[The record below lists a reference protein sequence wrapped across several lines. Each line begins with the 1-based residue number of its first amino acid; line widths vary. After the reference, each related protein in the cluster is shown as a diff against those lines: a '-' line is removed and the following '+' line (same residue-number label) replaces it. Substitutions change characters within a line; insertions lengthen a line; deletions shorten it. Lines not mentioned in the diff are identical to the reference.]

1 MYKLKELPKEE
12 RPRERLLTYGASTL
26 SNEELLAII
35 LKTGTKSMSV
45 KELANQILVQIGDIK
60 NLKNISYQKISSIS
74 GIGESKACS
83 LLAIGEIA
91 KRITRE
97 VTSLKNI
104 AIKNTEIAFQYFRD
118 LLGDK
123 KQEYFYCI
131 YLDNK
136 KKVLD
141 TKLLFMGTLNQS
153 IVHPREV
160 FKEAYLLSASAIIC
174 AHNHPS
180 GNIEPSLEDIELT
193 KRLSSIGVLMGIKLI
208 DHLIIGSESYY
219 SFLENNLL

>member
-12 RPRERLLTYGASTL
+12 RPRERMITYGASSL
-26 SNEELLAII
+26 SNEELLAIV
-35 LKTGTKSMSV
+35 LKTGTKSMPV
-45 KELANQILVQIGDIK
+45 KELASKILVEIGDIK
-60 NLKNISYQKISSIS
+60 NLRNINYQKISSIS
-74 GIGESKACS
+74 GIGDAKACS
-83 LLAIGEIA
+83 MLAISELA
-91 KRITRE
+91 KRMTRE
-97 VTSLKNI
+97 VPSLKNI
-104 AIKNTEIAFQYFRD
+104 SIRNTEIAFRYFKD
-118 LLGDK
+118 LLEDK

-141 TKLLFMGTLNQS
+141 TKLLFIGTLNQS

-160 FKEAYLLSASAIIC
+160 FKEAYLLSASALIC

-180 GNIEPSLEDIELT
+180 GNVEPSLEDIELT
-193 KRLSSIGVLMGIKLI
+193 KRLSSVGMIMGIKVV
-208 DHLIIGSESYY
+208 DHLIIGRDKYY